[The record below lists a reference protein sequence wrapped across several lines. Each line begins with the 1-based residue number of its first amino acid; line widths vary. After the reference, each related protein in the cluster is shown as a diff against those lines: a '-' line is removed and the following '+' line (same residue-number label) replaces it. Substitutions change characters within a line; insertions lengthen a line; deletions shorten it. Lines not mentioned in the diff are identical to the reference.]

1 YNDNRVINSLL
12 EFNAIRTWTMEI
24 PVLSI
29 TLGQGGAG
37 RRMPEITGCVKVVG
51 VAAVVVIGLTII
63 LLVVSFSSL
72 EYYEYGFARRKS
84 TGTVDTSRV
93 YTYGKYLLGPD
104 FKFKVFPA
112 GSHDVVINNIAAFT
126 SGRGVEVIVSA
137 KFQYFLRRQELHL
150 LHKAYD
156 LNYQDVMRSS
166 AVDAIK
172 RACTDFNKT
181 ETFRNRSDV
190 ERHMFQAVQTRLGGK
205 CCPEYCRDKPSAG
218 LGADSGRSTEADDG
232 EHPHTG
238 TRATGGL
245 YTNSTDQYIGTSATA
260 SYTNVVETARSRGLT
275 LLYST
280 LNISQQAHKSSFD
293 YLRALKENKQVHL
306 TVDFQQRIAANAW
319 THQ

>member
-1 YNDNRVINSLL
+1 M
-12 EFNAIRTWTMEI
+12 AI
-24 PVLSI
+24 LHD
-29 TLGQGGAG
+29 A
-37 RRMPEITGCVKVVG
+37 
-51 VAAVVVIGLTII
+51 
-63 LLVVSFSSL
+63 SFSSL

-205 CCPEYCRDKPSAG
+205 CCPEYCRDKPSDCPFECKARDCNDDTERG
-218 LGADSGRSTEADDG
+218 IFVDVRYFQLGSVRIPDDLQKQMM
-232 EHPHTG
+232 ESILIQE
-238 TRATGGL
+238 RALREDFIQTAQIVRKE
-245 YTNSTDQYIGTSATA
+245 TDKKVQQIKNNAREVSRLATAQAEYIGTSATA